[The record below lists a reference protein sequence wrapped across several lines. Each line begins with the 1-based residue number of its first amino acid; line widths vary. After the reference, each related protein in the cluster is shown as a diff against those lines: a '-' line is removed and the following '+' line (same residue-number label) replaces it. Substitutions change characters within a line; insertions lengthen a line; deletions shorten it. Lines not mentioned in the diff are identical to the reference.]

1 MQPEQPKTKATA
13 LPRSEPPEFHSETM
27 LIRRVTSNH
36 DCWFR
41 WMPHAELRMDQTG
54 RVADDIIEALTN
66 CHVIRVDVQEDIVF
80 RVRGKNIDGEEIE
93 IAAAVLNDNAIK
105 IVTVI

>member
-1 MQPEQPKTKATA
+1 MQSEPPKSKAA
-13 LPRSEPPEFHSETM
+13 VLQRSEPNFYAETM
-27 LIRRVTSNH
+27 QIRQAASDP

-41 WMPHAELRMDQTG
+41 WMPHAELRMEQTG
-54 RVADDIIEALTN
+54 RVADDIIVALTN
-66 CHVIRVDVQEDIVF
+66 CQVIRVDVQEDIVF

-93 IAAAVLNDNAIK
+93 IAAAVLNSKAIK